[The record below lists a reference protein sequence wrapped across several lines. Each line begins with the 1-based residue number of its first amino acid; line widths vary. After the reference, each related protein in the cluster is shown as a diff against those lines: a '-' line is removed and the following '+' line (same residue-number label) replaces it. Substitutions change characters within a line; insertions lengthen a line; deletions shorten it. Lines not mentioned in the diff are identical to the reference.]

1 LSNVLLRLERERE
14 GIFCCTTF
22 DFLLKEALAVVVHV
36 VGGVKI
42 CTVSVGSPFLF
53 VPSTSRKENTQTF
66 IVEFK
71 TFEQF

>member
-1 LSNVLLRLERERE
+1 MYCLGSRESARVSFVVPRL
-14 GIFCCTTF
+14 T
-22 DFLLKEALAVVVHV
+22 LLKEALAVVVHV

-42 CTVSVGSPFLF
+42 CTVSVGSSFLF